1 MIIRKKIRMRRVYE
15 ILRDS
20 IRLNNDKKYIR
31 SLRNKYNGK
40 RCFIIGNGPSLGIH
54 DLEKIKGEISFGT
67 HRIYEIFDKT
77 SWRPDYYLAQDYKL
91 IYTSKESIK
100 SIDVNDKL
108 IAIPGRM
115 PIIKI
120 KGARYIKMIFEEFYP
135 RLPQFSDNIENGIYE
150 GYTVSYMCLQVAAYM
165 GFKEIYLLGIDHNYS
180 IELDENGN
188 LYKNNGVRDHFSDN
202 DKTENV
208 PQTFKSTLAYK
219 AAKEYADRNGIKIYN
234 ATRGGKLEVFERK
247 TLEEVLGIE

>member
-1 MIIRKKIRMRRVYE
+1 
-15 ILRDS
+15 
-20 IRLNNDKKYIR
+20 
-31 SLRNKYNGK
+31 
-40 RCFIIGNGPSLGIH
+40 
-54 DLEKIKGEISFGT
+54 
-67 HRIYEIFDKT
+67 
-77 SWRPDYYLAQDYKL
+77 
-91 IYTSKESIK
+91 
-100 SIDVNDKL
+100 
-108 IAIPGRM
+108 
-115 PIIKI
+115 
-120 KGARYIKMIFEEFYP
+120 
-135 RLPQFSDNIENGIYE
+135 
-150 GYTVSYMCLQVAAYM
+150 M

>member
-31 SLRNKYNGK
+31 SLRNKYKGK

-100 SIDVNDKL
+100 SID
-108 IAIPGRM
+108 
-115 PIIKI
+115 
-120 KGARYIKMIFEEFYP
+120 E
-135 RLPQFSDNIENGIYE
+135 
-150 GYTVSYMCLQVAAYM
+150 
-165 GFKEIYLLGIDHNYS
+165 
-180 IELDENGN
+180 
-188 LYKNNGVRDHFSDN
+188 
-202 DKTENV
+202 
-208 PQTFKSTLAYK
+208 
-219 AAKEYADRNGIKIYN
+219 
-234 ATRGGKLEVFERK
+234 
-247 TLEEVLGIE
+247 